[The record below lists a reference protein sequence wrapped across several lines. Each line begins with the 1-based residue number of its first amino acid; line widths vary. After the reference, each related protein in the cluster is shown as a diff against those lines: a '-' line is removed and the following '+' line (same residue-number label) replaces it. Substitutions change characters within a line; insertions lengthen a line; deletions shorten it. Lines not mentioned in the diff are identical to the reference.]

1 MSTSE
6 TPVAVVTGAAQGIG
20 AAIARRL
27 SSDGYQV
34 ALLDLK
40 ADAIEDLAKEL
51 RANGRDALAVSCDVS
66 SPEQVT
72 SAFAAIGDRWE
83 RVDAL
88 ASNAGITRDH
98 MFHKMPPE
106 DWDAVIATHLR
117 GGYLVA
123 QAAQR
128 FMVTQRSGAIVFISS
143 RAATGNRGQ
152 ANYGAA
158 KAGLEGLTKTL
169 AIELGP
175 FGITANAVAPG
186 FIATDMTAATA
197 ARIGTSFEDFQA
209 TVAAQ
214 VPVRRIGEVDD
225 VAHTISFLASEGAG
239 FVSGQVIY
247 VAGGPLC

>member
-1 MSTSE
+1 MPRSDR
-6 TPVAVVTGAAQGIG
+6 PVAVVTGAAQGIG

-27 SSDGYQV
+27 SRDGHQV

-40 ADAIEDLAKEL
+40 IDGAQDLAREL
-51 RANGRDALAVSCDVS
+51 SADGRDAIALSCDVS
-66 SPEQVT
+66 SPDQVT
-72 SAFAAIGDRWE
+72 SAFAAVGERWE
-83 RVDAL
+83 RVDVL

-98 MFHKMPPE
+98 MFHRMPPE

-128 FMVTQRSGAIVFISS
+128 FMVSQRAGAIIFISS

-152 ANYGAA
+152 SNYGAA

-175 FGITANAVAPG
+175 FGITVNAIAPG
-186 FIATDMTAATA
+186 FIDSPMTRAIEESSGRSWDEITA
-197 ARIGTSFEDFQA
+197 DVLARNYIKRLGRPEDIA
-209 TVAAQ
+209 GGV
-214 VPVRRIGEVDD
+214 
-225 VAHTISFLASEGAG
+225 SFLASPDATYLT
-239 FVSGQVIY
+239 GQVLQI
-247 VAGGPLC
+247 GGR

>member
-1 MSTSE
+1 MSTPD

-27 SSDGYQV
+27 SYDGFRV
-34 ALLDLK
+34 ALLDVK
-40 ADAIEDLAKEL
+40 ADSVEDLAKEL
-51 RANGRDALAVSCDVS
+51 RADGREALALSCDVS
-66 SPEQVT
+66 SPDQVT
-72 SAFAAIGDRWE
+72 SAFAAIGEQWQ
-83 RVDAL
+83 RVDVL

-128 FMVTQRSGAIVFISS
+128 FMVNQRSGAIIFISS

-152 ANYGAA
+152 SNYGAA

-175 FGITANAVAPG
+175 FGITVNAIAPG
-186 FIATDMTAATA
+186 FIDSPMTRAIEQRSGRSWDEITA
-197 ARIGTSFEDFQA
+197 DVLARNYIKRLGRPEDIA
-209 TVAAQ
+209 GV
-214 VPVRRIGEVDD
+214 V
-225 VAHTISFLASEGAG
+225 SFLASPDATYLT
-239 FVSGQVIY
+239 GQVLQ
-247 VAGGPLC
+247 VGGR

>member
-1 MSTSE
+1 MTTSD

-27 SSDGYQV
+27 SHDGFGV
-34 ALLDLK
+34 ALLDLQ
-40 ADAIEDLAKEL
+40 ADAVQDLAREL
-51 RANGRDALAVSCDVS
+51 SADGRAAIALSCDVS
-66 SPEQVT
+66 SPDQVT
-72 SAFAAIGDRWE
+72 SAFAAVGEKWQ
-83 RVDAL
+83 RVDVL

-128 FMVTQRSGAIVFISS
+128 FMVSQRSGSIIFISS

-152 ANYGAA
+152 SNYSAA

-175 FGITANAVAPG
+175 FGVTVNAIAPG
-186 FIATDMTAATA
+186 FIDSPMTRAIEQRSGRSWDEIATDVL
-197 ARIGTSFEDFQA
+197 ARNYIKRLGRPEDIA
-209 TVAAQ
+209 GV
-214 VPVRRIGEVDD
+214 V
-225 VAHTISFLASEGAG
+225 SFLASPDATYLT
-239 FVSGQVIY
+239 GQVLQ
-247 VAGGPLC
+247 VGGR

>member
-1 MSTSE
+1 MTTSD

-27 SSDGYQV
+27 SHDGFGV
-34 ALLDLK
+34 ALLDLQ
-40 ADAIEDLAKEL
+40 ADAVQDLAKEL
-51 RANGRDALAVSCDVS
+51 SADGREAIALSCDVS
-66 SPEQVT
+66 SPDQVS
-72 SAFAAIGDRWE
+72 SAFAAVGEKWQ
-83 RVDAL
+83 RVDVL

-128 FMVTQRSGAIVFISS
+128 FMVSQRSGSIIFISS

-152 ANYGAA
+152 SNYSAA

-175 FGITANAVAPG
+175 FGVTVNAIAPG
-186 FIATDMTAATA
+186 FIDSPMTRAVEQRSGRSWDEIATDVL
-197 ARIGTSFEDFQA
+197 ARNYIKRLGRPEDIA
-209 TVAAQ
+209 GV
-214 VPVRRIGEVDD
+214 V
-225 VAHTISFLASEGAG
+225 SFLASPDATYLT
-239 FVSGQVIY
+239 GQVLQ
-247 VAGGPLC
+247 VGGR

>member
-1 MSTSE
+1 MSTPE

-27 SSDGYQV
+27 SHDGFGV

-40 ADAIEDLAKEL
+40 GDAVEGLAKEL
-51 RANGRDALAVSCDVS
+51 RADGRDAIALSCDVS
-66 SPEQVT
+66 SPDQVT
-72 SAFAAIGDRWE
+72 SAFAAIGEKWR
-83 RVDAL
+83 RVDVL

-128 FMVTQRSGAIVFISS
+128 FMVSQRSGAIVFISS

-152 ANYGAA
+152 SNYSAA

-175 FGITANAVAPG
+175 FGITVNAIAPG
-186 FIATDMTAATA
+186 FIDSPMTRAIEQRSGRSWDEITA
-197 ARIGTSFEDFQA
+197 DVLARNYIKRLGQPEDIA
-209 TVAAQ
+209 GV
-214 VPVRRIGEVDD
+214 V
-225 VAHTISFLASEGAG
+225 SFLASPDATYLT
-239 FVSGQVIY
+239 GQVLN
-247 VAGGPLC
+247 VGGR

>member
-40 ADAIEDLAKEL
+40 ADAIEDLAREL

-175 FGITANAVAPG
+175 FGITVNAIAPG
-186 FIATDMTAATA
+186 FIDSPMTRAIEERSGRSWDEITKDVL
-197 ARIGTSFEDFQA
+197 ARNYIKRLGRPEDIAGT
-209 TVAAQ
+209 V
-214 VPVRRIGEVDD
+214 
-225 VAHTISFLASEGAG
+225 SFLTSPDATYLT
-239 FVSGQVIY
+239 GQVIQ
-247 VAGGPLC
+247 VGGR

>member
-1 MSTSE
+1 MSTSD

-27 SSDGYQV
+27 SHDGFGV

-40 ADAIEDLAKEL
+40 ADATEDLAKEL
-51 RANGRDALAVSCDVS
+51 RADRREAIALSCDVS
-66 SPEQVT
+66 SPDQVAA
-72 SAFAAIGDRWE
+72 AFAAIGEKWQ
-83 RVDAL
+83 RVDVL

-128 FMVTQRSGAIVFISS
+128 FMVSQRSGAIIFISS

-152 ANYGAA
+152 SNYSAA
-158 KAGLEGLTKTL
+158 KAGLEGLARTL

-175 FGITANAVAPG
+175 FGITVNAIAPG
-186 FIATDMTAATA
+186 FIDSPMTRAIEQSSGRSWDEITA
-197 ARIGTSFEDFQA
+197 DVLARNYIKRLGRPEDIA
-209 TVAAQ
+209 GV
-214 VPVRRIGEVDD
+214 V
-225 VAHTISFLASEGAG
+225 SFLASPDATYLT
-239 FVSGQVIY
+239 GQVLQ
-247 VAGGPLC
+247 VGGR

>member
-1 MSTSE
+1 MSTSD

-27 SSDGYQV
+27 SQDGFQV

-40 ADAIEDLAKEL
+40 ADAVEELAGEL
-51 RANGRDALAVSCDVS
+51 RAGGRDAVALSCDVS
-66 SPEQVT
+66 SAEQVAR
-72 SAFAAIGDRWE
+72 AFAAIGEKWQ
-83 RVDAL
+83 RVDML

-98 MFHKMPPE
+98 MFHRMPPE

-123 QAAQR
+123 QAAQS
-128 FMVTQRSGAIVFISS
+128 FMVKQHSGAIIFISS

-152 ANYGAA
+152 SNYSAA

-175 FGITANAVAPG
+175 FGITVNAIAPG
-186 FIATDMTAATA
+186 FIDSPMTRAIEERSGRSWDEIAKDVL
-197 ARIGTSFEDFQA
+197 ARNYIKRLGRPADIAGT
-209 TVAAQ
+209 V
-214 VPVRRIGEVDD
+214 
-225 VAHTISFLASEGAG
+225 SFLASPDATYLT
-239 FVSGQVIY
+239 SQVIQ
-247 VAGGPLC
+247 VGGR

>member
-1 MSTSE
+1 MTSPD

-27 SSDGYQV
+27 SQDGFGV

-40 ADAIEDLAKEL
+40 ADAVQDLAKEL
-51 RANGRDALAVSCDVS
+51 SADGREAIALSCDVS
-66 SPEQVT
+66 SPDQVN
-72 SAFAAIGDRWE
+72 SAFAAVGEKWQ
-83 RVDAL
+83 RVDVL

-128 FMVTQRSGAIVFISS
+128 FMVSQRSGSIIFISS

-152 ANYGAA
+152 SNYSAA

-175 FGITANAVAPG
+175 FGVTVNAIAPG
-186 FIATDMTAATA
+186 FIDSPMTRAIEQRSGRSWDEIATDVL
-197 ARIGTSFEDFQA
+197 ARNYIKRLGRPEDIA
-209 TVAAQ
+209 GV
-214 VPVRRIGEVDD
+214 V
-225 VAHTISFLASEGAG
+225 SFLASPDATYLT
-239 FVSGQVIY
+239 GQVLQ
-247 VAGGPLC
+247 VGGR

>member
-1 MSTSE
+1 MTTPD

-27 SSDGYQV
+27 SHDGFGV
-34 ALLDLK
+34 ALLDLR
-40 ADAIEDLAKEL
+40 ADAVQDLAKEL
-51 RANGRDALAVSCDVS
+51 SADGREAIGLSCDVS
-66 SPEQVT
+66 SPGQVN
-72 SAFAAIGDRWE
+72 SAFAAVGKKWQ
-83 RVDAL
+83 RVDVL

-128 FMVTQRSGAIVFISS
+128 FMVSQRSGSIIFISS

-152 ANYGAA
+152 SNYSAA

-175 FGITANAVAPG
+175 FGVTVNAIAPG
-186 FIATDMTAATA
+186 FIDSPMTRSIEQQSGRSWDEIATDVLAKNYIK
-197 ARIGTSFEDFQA
+197 RLGRPEDIA
-209 TVAAQ
+209 GV
-214 VPVRRIGEVDD
+214 V
-225 VAHTISFLASEGAG
+225 SFLASPDATYLT
-239 FVSGQVIY
+239 GQVLQ
-247 VAGGPLC
+247 VGGR

>member
-1 MSTSE
+1 MSTPD

-20 AAIARRL
+20 AAIGRRL
-27 SSDGYQV
+27 SHDGYQV

-40 ADAIEDLAKEL
+40 AGAVEDLANEL
-51 RANGRDALAVSCDVS
+51 RAGGREAIALSCDVS
-66 SPEQVT
+66 SSDQVS
-72 SAFAAIGDRWE
+72 SAFAAIGDRWQ
-83 RVDAL
+83 RVDVL

-128 FMVTQRSGAIVFISS
+128 FMVKQRSGAIIFMSS

-152 ANYGAA
+152 ANYSAA

-175 FGITANAVAPG
+175 FGITVNAIAPG
-186 FIATDMTAATA
+186 FIDSPMTRAIEERSGRSWDEITA
-197 ARIGTSFEDFQA
+197 DVLARNYIKRLGRPEDIAGT
-209 TVAAQ
+209 V
-214 VPVRRIGEVDD
+214 
-225 VAHTISFLASEGAG
+225 SFLASPDATYLT
-239 FVSGQVIY
+239 GQVIH
-247 VAGGPLC
+247 VGGR

>member
-1 MSTSE
+1 MPRSDR
-6 TPVAVVTGAAQGIG
+6 PVAVVTGAAQGIG

-27 SSDGYQV
+27 SRDGYRV

-40 ADAIEDLAKEL
+40 IDGAQDLAKEL
-51 RANGRDALAVSCDVS
+51 SADGRDAIALSCDVS
-66 SPEQVT
+66 SPDQVT
-72 SAFAAIGDRWE
+72 RAFAMVGERWE
-83 RVDAL
+83 RVDVL

-98 MFHKMPPE
+98 MFHRMPPE

-128 FMVTQRSGAIVFISS
+128 FMVSQRAGAIIFISS

-152 ANYGAA
+152 SNYGAA

-175 FGITANAVAPG
+175 FGITVNAIAPG
-186 FIATDMTAATA
+186 FIDSPMTRAIEESSGRSWDEITA
-197 ARIGTSFEDFQA
+197 DVLARNYIKRLGRPEDIA
-209 TVAAQ
+209 GGV
-214 VPVRRIGEVDD
+214 
-225 VAHTISFLASEGAG
+225 SFLASPDATYLT
-239 FVSGQVIY
+239 GQVLQI
-247 VAGGPLC
+247 GGR

>member
-1 MSTSE
+1 MSTPD

-20 AAIARRL
+20 AAIGRRL

-40 ADAIEDLAKEL
+40 ADAVEDLAKEF
-51 RANGRDALAVSCDVS
+51 RAAGREAIALSCDVS
-66 SPEQVT
+66 SPDQVT
-72 SAFAAIGDRWE
+72 DAFAAIGEKWQ
-83 RVDAL
+83 RVDVL

-128 FMVTQRSGAIVFISS
+128 FMVSQRSGAIVFISS

-152 ANYGAA
+152 SNYSAA

-175 FGITANAVAPG
+175 FGITVNAIAPG
-186 FIATDMTAATA
+186 FIDSPMTRAIEERSGRSWDEITA
-197 ARIGTSFEDFQA
+197 EVLARN
-209 TVAAQ
+209 
-214 VPVRRIGEVDD
+214 
-225 VAHTISFLASEGAG
+225 
-239 FVSGQVIY
+239 
-247 VAGGPLC
+247 

>member
-1 MSTSE
+1 MTTSD

-27 SSDGYQV
+27 SHDGFGV
-34 ALLDLK
+34 ALLDLQ
-40 ADAIEDLAKEL
+40 ADAVQDLAKEL
-51 RANGRDALAVSCDVS
+51 SADGREAIALSCDVS
-66 SPEQVT
+66 SPDQVS
-72 SAFAAIGDRWE
+72 SAFAAVGEKWQ
-83 RVDAL
+83 RVDVL

-128 FMVTQRSGAIVFISS
+128 FMVSQRSGSIIFISS

-152 ANYGAA
+152 SNYSAA

-175 FGITANAVAPG
+175 FGVTVNAIAPG
-186 FIATDMTAATA
+186 FIDSPMTRAVEQRSGRSWDEIATDVL
-197 ARIGTSFEDFQA
+197 ARNYIKRLGRPEDIA
-209 TVAAQ
+209 GV
-214 VPVRRIGEVDD
+214 V
-225 VAHTISFLASEGAG
+225 SFLASPDA
-239 FVSGQVIY
+239 SYLTGQVLQ
-247 VAGGPLC
+247 VGGR

>member
-1 MSTSE
+1 MSTPD

-20 AAIARRL
+20 AAIGRRL
-27 SSDGYQV
+27 SHDGYSV

-40 ADAIEDLAKEL
+40 ADAVEDLAKEM
-51 RANGRDALAVSCDVS
+51 RADGREAIALNCDVS
-66 SPEQVT
+66 SPDDV
-72 SAFAAIGDRWE
+72 SRAFAAIGEKWQ
-83 RVDAL
+83 RVDVL

-128 FMVTQRSGAIVFISS
+128 FMVSQRSGAIVFISS

-152 ANYGAA
+152 SNYSAA

-175 FGITANAVAPG
+175 FGITVNAIAPG
-186 FIATDMTAATA
+186 FIDSPMTREIEQRSGRSWDEITA
-197 ARIGTSFEDFQA
+197 DVLARNYIKRLGRPEDIA
-209 TVAAQ
+209 GV
-214 VPVRRIGEVDD
+214 V
-225 VAHTISFLASEGAG
+225 SFLASPDATYLT
-239 FVSGQVIY
+239 GQVLN
-247 VAGGPLC
+247 VGGR

>member
-1 MSTSE
+1 MPRSDR
-6 TPVAVVTGAAQGIG
+6 PVAVVTGAAQGIG

-27 SSDGYQV
+27 SRDGYQV

-40 ADAIEDLAKEL
+40 IDGAQDLAKEL
-51 RANGRDALAVSCDVS
+51 SADGRDAIALSCDVS
-66 SPEQVT
+66 SPDQVT
-72 SAFAAIGDRWE
+72 GAFAAVGERWE
-83 RVDAL
+83 RVDVL

-98 MFHKMPPE
+98 MFHRMPPE

-128 FMVTQRSGAIVFISS
+128 FMVSQRAGAIIFISS

-152 ANYGAA
+152 SNYGAA

-175 FGITANAVAPG
+175 FGITVNAIAPG
-186 FIATDMTAATA
+186 FIDSPMTRAIEESSGRSWDEITA
-197 ARIGTSFEDFQA
+197 DVLARNYIKRLGRPEDIA
-209 TVAAQ
+209 GGV
-214 VPVRRIGEVDD
+214 
-225 VAHTISFLASEGAG
+225 SFLASPDATYLT
-239 FVSGQVIY
+239 GQVLQI
-247 VAGGPLC
+247 GGR

>member
-1 MSTSE
+1 MSTPD

-20 AAIARRL
+20 AAIGRRL
-27 SSDGYQV
+27 SHDGYQV

-40 ADAIEDLAKEL
+40 ADAVEGLAKEL
-51 RANGRDALAVSCDVS
+51 RADGREAIALSCDVS
-66 SPEQVT
+66 SPDQVT
-72 SAFAAIGDRWE
+72 GAFEAIGDQWQ
-83 RVDAL
+83 RVDVL

-98 MFHKMPPE
+98 MFHKMPPQ

-128 FMVTQRSGAIVFISS
+128 YMVSQRSGAIIFISS

-152 ANYGAA
+152 ANYSAA

-175 FGITANAVAPG
+175 FGITVNAISPG
-186 FIATDMTAATA
+186 FIDSPMTRAIEERSGRSWDEITA
-197 ARIGTSFEDFQA
+197 DVLARNYIKRLGRPEDIA
-209 TVAAQ
+209 GV
-214 VPVRRIGEVDD
+214 V
-225 VAHTISFLASEGAG
+225 SFLASPDATYLT
-239 FVSGQVIY
+239 GQVIQ
-247 VAGGPLC
+247 VGGR

>member
-1 MSTSE
+1 MSTPD

-20 AAIARRL
+20 AAIGRRL
-27 SSDGYQV
+27 SADGYQV

-40 ADAIEDLAKEL
+40 ADAVAGLAKEL
-51 RANGRDALAVSCDVS
+51 RAAGREAIALSCDVS
-66 SPEQVT
+66 SPDQVT
-72 SAFAAIGDRWE
+72 SAFAAIGEMWQ
-83 RVDAL
+83 RVDVL

-98 MFHKMPPE
+98 MFHKMPPD

-128 FMVTQRSGAIVFISS
+128 FMVSQRSGAIVFISS

-152 ANYGAA
+152 SNYSAA

-175 FGITANAVAPG
+175 FGITVNAIAPG
-186 FIATDMTAATA
+186 FIDSPMTRAIEERSGRSWDEITTDVL
-197 ARIGTSFEDFQA
+197 ARNYIKRLGRPEDIA
-209 TVAAQ
+209 GV
-214 VPVRRIGEVDD
+214 V
-225 VAHTISFLASEGAG
+225 SFLASPDATYLT
-239 FVSGQVIY
+239 GQVIQ
-247 VAGGPLC
+247 VGGR